1 MDQQASYLT
10 PLDPYDNPLVMS
22 LKEFVE
28 HPMSKELLHNGQAFQ
43 VCVWGVVVLLHNGQA
58 IQVCGVVVKQ
68 SGRVL

>member
-1 MDQQASYLT
+1 MLKRSVWNLTADQQAMYLP

-43 VCVWGVVVLLHNGQA
+43 V
-58 IQVCGVVVKQ
+58 
-68 SGRVL
+68 